1 MTDPIYGIFQ
11 SQPTDVFGYTKTNAQ
26 KVGLNANAHMKSKYP
41 VFSTLTTGEQGV
53 LAGATEIVFDDEQD
67 FFQQEL
73 MDGRIRQYSVV
84 TLYVATIQPRSF
96 AGVVPTVEQQLARLG
111 YTEIEV
117 EQGFADRATFAAE
130 LGRAEEDVPP
140 ITGAARVRVL
150 AGPPS
155 YIGSEDFI
163 VDVPTAG
170 TQYARVEGGWEQI
183 DLSQYETIQGTND
196 KIDAALGSTFNSRNV
211 LTTAD
216 TALFADGEAGTTD
229 PLGGFGWYYKNTA
242 GNKINW
248 YFYGGGS
255 DSETLG
261 QLQAAE
267 GGYYMTI
274 NARNLTS
281 WPYVTFYTNREGL
294 TGNAG
299 SFYRSR
305 INYVP
310 YGDYSQKLPLGTCI
324 LHTPN
329 LAQNVIDSLLV
340 KDPDATLVPLQIDPI
355 SSVGPQ
361 SSTETLGL
369 AAVSTSSGEAAE
381 QEAFVLAEN
390 AMFFDSRA
398 RSWQFV
404 AIPTQQPEYTNY
416 YKGAYATE
424 ADYPETGALGQW
436 IINGSDDTILVWD
449 VEGGGWQATGST
461 AEIPG
466 AAVQDYP
473 FQYVYSSFDGSG
485 YGFSNA
491 SPASAWS
498 NTPDG
503 KIQSTSFSGSIL
515 GRRVK
520 FATLKNPG
528 DEVTVQVSD
537 NTGAYN
543 RYTFIGLTPGT
554 DAESLSWKT
563 AGQPSSGTAWMFT
576 DAADRDAVEMY
587 SAYIEPYFGGTS
599 YGFNMVGRS
608 NSSNLAGMSG
618 NQGEKQVTFR
628 VGSDYRIEMYI
639 DGNYFVKTSN
649 VPTSGVDLY
658 YTMYGNTGRILEQPT
673 GNGSSFISGTAPN
686 ATGARYFMS
695 TVATPAGAT
704 ELASGGGYYLYSD
717 TEPGN
722 EYDCELD
729 DQEANAARFCR
740 VFQDYTGL
748 TLQERA
754 ELTLPIVDQDEKGLS
769 RVEFLARGYFHSL
782 DLELTE
788 IQAKMALYAPA
799 LAAATAGS
807 VEACLAQL
815 QLLTLPVSAGGE
827 ALDIDPFYSG
837 YSTGGTSDT
846 RMTFPTNSQTRT
858 DYGITAARFW
868 GQGTSLGQM
877 EFYFDSNNQP
887 NAALDWASQTRTVTF
902 DVPGSTEGFEGT
914 FTLEPGDVA
923 YQSGSQV
930 TYSNPGG
937 WNHVEV
943 EALAQWATSNGLQSG
958 LGTIT
963 FEAPAPTSPALA
975 LGEGDVVAELIG
987 ILQKHLQKFPR

>member
-1 MTDPIYGIFQ
+1 MTDRIYGIHQ
-11 SQPTDVFGYTKTNAQ
+11 SQPHDVYAYT
-26 KVGLNANAHMKSKYP
+26 VANAAKAGLDAKPYMLSSYP
-41 VFSTLTTGEQGV
+41 GTFEPGTTQVVFEDKPG
-53 LAGATEIVFDDEQD
+53 FYDEK
-67 FFQQEL
+67 L
-73 MDGRIRQYSVV
+73 LDGRTRRYSVV
-84 TLYVATIQPRSF
+84 TMYVVSVAPRSF
-96 AGVVPTVEQQLARLG
+96 VGVTDIVEQSLSKLG
-111 YTEIEV
+111 YSDLRSMSTYATPAALASALAVPEEEV
-117 EQGFADRATFAAE
+117 GSMSGGARIDMIAGTPRYFGDDENP
-130 LGRAEEDVPP
+130 EDVPQD
-140 ITGAARVRVL
+140 
-150 AGPPS
+150 
-155 YIGSEDFI
+155 GS
-163 VDVPTAG
+163 
-170 TQYARVEGGWEQI
+170 QYARTNTGWSPI

-211 LTTAD
+211 LLTSS
-216 TALFADGEAGTTD
+216 TALFADGEPATVD
-229 PLGGFGWYYKNTA
+229 PVSGPGWYYKNTA

-248 YFYGGGS
+248 YFYSGGS

-267 GGYYMTI
+267 GGFYMLLQTR
-274 NARNLTS
+274 NATS
-281 WPYVTFYTNREGL
+281 WPYVTFYTQREGL

-305 INYVP
+305 INYGP
-310 YGDYSQKLPLGTCI
+310 GGDYSNKLSLGAHI

-329 LAQNVIDSLLV
+329 LAQSIKDELAV
-340 KDPDATLVPLQIDPI
+340 KYPSATFTQLEIDPI
-355 SSVGPQ
+355 SSTGPQ
-361 SSTETLGL
+361 LSTEQLSL
-369 AAVSTSSGEAAE
+369 ATVSTSSGAPAE
-381 QEAFVLAEN
+381 QEAFLLEET
-390 AMFFDSRA
+390 AMFFDSKA

-404 AIPTQQPEYTNY
+404 AIPAQQPEYTNY
-416 YKGAYATE
+416 YKGAYAQE
-424 ADYPETGALGQW
+424 ADYPESGTLGQW
-436 IINGSDDTILVWD
+436 IIDSTDETMLVWD
-449 VEGGGWQATGST
+449 VEGGDWKATGST
-461 AEIPG
+461 AEVPASG
-466 AAVQDYP
+466 VQDYP

-485 YGFSNA
+485 YGFTDA
-491 SPASAWS
+491 TPASAWQ

-503 KIQSTSFSGSIL
+503 KIQSNSFSGSIL

-554 DAESLSWKT
+554 DAESLSWKV
-563 AGQPSSGTAWMFT
+563 AGQPSSGTSWMFT

-599 YGFNMVGRS
+599 YGYNMVGRS
-608 NSSNLAGMSG
+608 NSNGLSGLSG

-628 VGSDYRIEMYI
+628 VGDDYRIEMYI

-673 GNGSSFISGTAPN
+673 GNGQNFIGGTAPN

-695 TVATPAGAT
+695 TASTPGTAT
-704 ELASGGGYYLYSD
+704 ELASGNGFFLYSD
-717 TEPGN
+717 LQPG
-722 EYDCELD
+722 DASDVELD

-754 ELTLPIVDQDEKGLS
+754 ELTLPIVSQDEKGLS
-769 RVEFLARGYFHSL
+769 QVEYLARGYFHSL

-815 QLLTLPVSAGGE
+815 QMLTLPVAAGGE
-827 ALDIDPFYSG
+827 AIDIDPFYSG
-837 YSTGGTSDT
+837 YSTGGNSDT
-846 RMTFPTNSQTRT
+846 RWTIPTSSQTRA
-858 DYGITAARFW
+858 DYGMTSMRFW
-868 GQGTSLGQM
+868 GQGTSVGQM
-877 EFYFDSNNQP
+877 EFYFDSYNQP
-887 NAALDWASQTRTVTF
+887 NAALDWASQDRTITF
-902 DVPGSTEGFEGT
+902 NVPGSDPAFEGT
-914 FTLEPGDVA
+914 YTLTPAEVV

-930 TYSNPGG
+930 TYTNPDT
-937 WNHVEV
+937 WNHINVES
-943 EALAQWATSNGLQSG
+943 LAQWATSNGLASG
-958 LGTIT
+958 LATVT
-963 FEAPAPTSPALA
+963 LEAPAPTSPALA
-975 LGEGDVVAELIG
+975 LGEGAVVSELIAL
-987 ILQKHLQKFPR
+987 LQLHLQKFPR